1 MWKRISQY
9 LRAALLG
16 ALIGLQVLL
25 PMKAY
30 AFTASLPSLMQQM
43 TRLAIPVGRV
53 GVGAVCG
60 SMALPVCA
68 AVGVV
73 VTGLAFCAS
82 DETWCGVKTA
92 KFGLGPFDPNPNPN
106 NPPGTADQS
115 VSGYTLSGSSV
126 PGPYT
131 SIDAAVAAQKA
142 SNSGLGDGG
151 ACSYDSS
158 NKRVVCHSDKYG
170 RDYYYPVGFNYV
182 SSCPSGYGNL
192 NTSTHLCSLVDASK
206 VPNLTPYDCQ
216 IMVATATGNWN
227 TDPAN
232 TGCPALPSSQIS
244 PDGKKKITINGPQL
258 TIQTADG
265 RRLDL
270 VGQPG
275 GTIHVTDYTP
285 GTIGGLPSTMSW
297 DATLNP
303 QAGGGTVNNPK
314 ANTSMGNPAAQPN
327 LQDQTLPP
335 IAVASATATAGSTAP
350 GVDCSDL
357 AGCQWAKDSTL
368 QGIASA
374 VANTDAPRQPGV
386 TDFDATVGAF
396 KNHLPTPGDYRG
408 PIDSFLKGLG
418 FPNNGGQ
425 CSLTRTVTLFGHTMT
440 LDFVPEGIC
449 GPYQEVANWVT
460 WGAVAWIGWRQIRGL
475 SGEVPGSES
484 S

>member
-1 MWKRISQY
+1 MWKRRLSQY
-9 LRAALLG
+9 FRAALLG

-30 AFTASLPSLMQQM
+30 AFTAAAPSLMQQM
-43 TRLAIPVGRV
+43 ARLAIPVGRV

-82 DETWCGVKTA
+82 TETWCGVKTA
-92 KFGLGPFDPNPNPN
+92 KFGLGPFDPNPNPKTD
-106 NPPGTADQS
+106 PPSTTPFMADYYIDDPSAYKSIPLTSTGGADIPRVCQS
-115 VSGYTLSGSSV
+115 LFGVSTV
-126 PGPYT
+126 
-131 SIDAAVAAQKA
+131 
-142 SNSGLGDGG
+142 SNGGMCDTPSGLKTWHQ
-151 ACSYDSS
+151 SYP
-158 NKRVVCHSDKYG
+158 Y
-170 RDYYYPVGFNYV
+170 
-182 SSCPSGYGNL
+182 CPSGY
-192 NTSTHLCSLVDASK
+192 TRYSVSLCSLVDASK
-206 VPNLTPYDCQ
+206 VPNLTPFDCQ
-216 IMVATATGNWN
+216 VMVSTATGNWN
-227 TDPAN
+227 TDPN
-232 TGCPALPSSQIS
+232 NSGCSALPLSQVS

-285 GTIGGLPSTMSW
+285 GTIGGLPSTMTW

-314 ANTSMGNPAAQPN
+314 SDTSMGNPAAQPN
-327 LQDQTLPP
+327 LKDDTLPP
-335 IAVASATATAGSTAP
+335 PAIASATANAKAIAP
-350 GVDCSDL
+350 GVDCTDL
-357 AGCQWAKDSTL
+357 AGCSWAKDSTL
-368 QGIASA
+368 QPIASA
-374 VANTDAPRQPGV
+374 VAITDAPRQPGI
-386 TDFDATVGAF
+386 TDYDATVGAF